1 MRLAS
6 SSMKFWNNDASER
19 LTAAQ
24 LETNRFTQSAL
35 DAHKREGLLLAVRA
49 RWVALAVI
57 AVMLPFLNRSWEVLY
72 FYPFIAVLALNGWA
86 QYRIGQ
92 VGRSGAELLLL
103 FVDLA
108 LMTFM
113 LTFPPP
119 FPSYEGWPTPMTYRF
134 GNFVYFFVILAAGTL
149 SYNWRTIMAVG
160 NWTLGLWLIG
170 VAMVWAFGRYHPD
183 VSSAFQQAIGHEPE
197 MLELIDPN
205 HIHLEARVQ
214 EVVVFLIVSYT
225 LALMVRRFHRL
236 ILRNAALTRERENL
250 SRYFSPNVV
259 EELSQNDDPLRE
271 VREQDVVVLFADL
284 VGFTS
289 YAASHPPREVIETLR
304 AFHTRMERC
313 VFAHEGTL
321 DKYMGD
327 GLMATFGTPLTRPDD
342 AERAI
347 ACARQIL
354 RDIAELNAEREI
366 QGLHS
371 LQVSVGLHAGPVV
384 LGDIGASRLE
394 FAVIGNTVNVAS
406 RMESLTR
413 QLGTS
418 LVLSDDMRALCLA
431 KNAALG
437 DFACVRDQAVRGLP
451 DRVTV
456 WALEG

>member
-1 MRLAS
+1 
-6 SSMKFWNNDASER
+6 
-19 LTAAQ
+19 
-24 LETNRFTQSAL
+24 
-35 DAHKREGLLLAVRA
+35 
-49 RWVALAVI
+49 
-57 AVMLPFLNRSWEVLY
+57 
-72 FYPFIAVLALNGWA
+72 
-86 QYRIGQ
+86 
-92 VGRSGAELLLL
+92 
-103 FVDLA
+103 
-108 LMTFM
+108 
-113 LTFPPP
+113 
-119 FPSYEGWPTPMTYRF
+119 
-134 GNFVYFFVILAAGTL
+134 
-149 SYNWRTIMAVG
+149 
-160 NWTLGLWLIG
+160 
-170 VAMVWAFGRYHPD
+170 
-183 VSSAFQQAIGHEPE
+183 
-197 MLELIDPN
+197 
-205 HIHLEARVQ
+205 
-214 EVVVFLIVSYT
+214 
-225 LALMVRRFHRL
+225 
-236 ILRNAALTRERENL
+236 
-250 SRYFSPNVV
+250 
-259 EELSQNDDPLRE
+259 
-271 VREQDVVVLFADL
+271 
-284 VGFTS
+284 
-289 YAASHPPREVIETLR
+289 
-304 AFHTRMERC
+304 
-313 VFAHEGTL
+313 
-321 DKYMGD
+321 MGD